1 MGRIVTTTASGG
13 ASGVGTMVVMVLLAA
28 FVPAGCVLWF
38 LNAAMENQQLA
49 VRQRLTE
56 VYRSQFDARKDGLTA
71 FWKGVDRK
79 LDEARKLNDVGR
91 IYKLLVAGKVCDAIV
106 VYDESG
112 GVLYP
117 RPLRPMHADDQADVD
132 LWDKAR
138 QLEYDR
144 QDTAAA
150 AEIYE
155 NIATR
160 AGNIHLAAR
169 AMQGQIRCL
178 VRAGRTGEAIEVI
191 TGALSEPKHHD
202 ALDADG
208 RLIVPAAELLAL
220 QLAGDKLTP
229 ELSSRLVRQLVER
242 LWDDDDA
249 IMPSAQRLFLID
261 ALQAIIKPEAG
272 SLKPDGDALMRANL
286 LYWAQ
291 VHAASYL
298 ESDGPIVSPELFPI
312 GAGDLWAVAS
322 SDRRI
327 VALFTDPQMESII
340 QTACDALPPIRGAG
354 VVIRYNPSPDV
365 EAGAFLSEPV
375 GAGMPGWRM
384 SLFLRKPDP
393 FQADADRQRMV
404 YLIIAAVSI
413 GLIAVLAGA
422 IARYIGRQMKLTR
435 LKNDLIATVSH
446 ELKTPLAS
454 MRVLIDTLVAGR
466 LADQAQADEY
476 LQLIAR
482 ENLRLSRLIDNFL
495 TFSRMERNKCAFEF
509 DEIQVADL
517 VDEAIESTG
526 DRFTGEAPCLEVNV
540 DDDLPPVLG
549 DRDALVTVIL
559 NLLDNAWKYSGD
571 DRAIRLKAT
580 ARDRC
585 VCIKVIDNGIGMSP
599 RTVRRIFGRFYQAD
613 RTLTRSAG
621 GCGLGLSIVK
631 FILDAHGASIDVVS
645 RPGAGSTFTVK
656 LPVRA
661 TGRQANNGTDK

>member
-1 MGRIVTTTASGG
+1 MARSVTTTASSQGPG
-13 ASGVGTMVVMVLLAA
+13 IATMVVMVVLAA
-28 FVPAGCVLWF
+28 FMPAGCVLWF

-49 VRQRLTE
+49 VRQRLSD
-56 VYRSQFDARKDGLTA
+56 VYRSQFDARKDGLLSSWNGIA
-71 FWKGVDRK
+71 QK
-79 LDEARKLNDVGR
+79 LDEARKLDDVGR
-91 IYKLLVAGKVCDAIV
+91 IYELLVAGGVCDAVV

-112 GVLYP
+112 QVLYP
-117 RPLRPMHADDQADVD
+117 RPLRPIHVDFHADAD

-138 QLEYDR
+138 SLEYDR

-155 NIATR
+155 QIATR
-160 AGNIHLAAR
+160 ADNVHLAAR

-178 VRAGRTGEAIEVI
+178 VRAGSTGNAVEVI
-191 TGALSEPKHHD
+191 AGVLSEPKYRD

-220 QLAGDKLTP
+220 QLGGESLAP
-229 ELSSRLVRQLVER
+229 EVSSRLVRRLVER
-242 LWDDDDA
+242 LWDDADA

-261 ALQAIIKPEAG
+261 ELRVIKPDAG
-272 SLKPDGDALMRANL
+272 SLKSDSDAAMRAYL

-291 VHAASYL
+291 VHAAGYL
-298 ESDGPIVSPELFPI
+298 DADGAISSQELVPTGI
-312 GAGDLWAVAS
+312 GDLWAAAS

-327 VALFTDPQMESII
+327 VALFSDALIESII
-340 QTACDALPPIRGAG
+340 QEVCDDLPPIGGAG
-354 VVIRYNPSPDV
+354 VAIRYKPSPD
-365 EAGAFLSEPV
+365 ADANAFLSEPI
-375 GAGMPGWRM
+375 GAGMPGWRI

-393 FQADADRQRMV
+393 FQAAADKQRV
-404 YLIIAAVSI
+404 TYLIIAAASI
-413 GLIAVLAGA
+413 GMIAILAGA
-422 IARYIGRQMKLTR
+422 IARYLGRQIKLTR

-446 ELKTPLAS
+446 ELKTPLS
-454 MRVLIDTLVAGR
+454 SIRVLVDTLAAGR

-509 DEIQVADL
+509 EEVQVADL
-517 VDEAIESTG
+517 LAEAVESTG
-526 DRFTGEAPCLEVNV
+526 DRFTGEPSCLEV
-540 DDDLPPVLG
+540 DIAGDLPAVFG
-549 DRDALVTVIL
+549 DSDALVTVIL

-580 ARDRC
+580 ARGRY
-585 VCIKVIDNGIGMSP
+585 VCIKVIDNGIGMSA

-645 RPGAGSTFTVK
+645 RPGAGSTFIVK
-656 LPVRA
+656 FPAVA
-661 TGRQANNGTDK
+661 GGRQVSNETDT

>member
-1 MGRIVTTTASGG
+1 MVRSVTTTASGRG
-13 ASGVGTMVVMVLLAA
+13 AGVGTMVVMVLLAA
-28 FVPAGCVLWF
+28 LVPAGCVLWF

-49 VRQRLTE
+49 VRQRLSE
-56 VYRSQFDARKDGLTA
+56 VYRSQFDARRDGLLSA
-71 FWKGVDRK
+71 WNRIEQK
-79 LDEARKLNDVGR
+79 LDQARKLKGARR
-91 IYKLLVAGKVCDAIV
+91 IYKLFVAGGVCDAVV

-112 GVLYP
+112 QVLYP
-117 RPLRPMHADDQADVD
+117 RQLSPMYVEETDAD

-150 AEIYE
+150 EIYE
-155 NIATR
+155 NVAMR
-160 AGNIHLAAR
+160 ADNIHLAAR
-169 AMQGQIRCL
+169 AMQARIRCL
-178 VRAGRTGEAIEVI
+178 VRAGRTGDAIDVI
-191 TGALSEPKHHD
+191 TGALSEPKYHD

-208 RLIVPAAELLAL
+208 RLIVPATELLAL
-220 QLAGDKLTP
+220 QLGAENLTP
-229 ELSSRLVRQLVER
+229 EVSSRLVRRLVEC

-249 IMPSAQRLFLID
+249 VIPSAQRLFLID
-261 ALQAIIKPEAG
+261 QLRAIKPDAG
-272 SLKPDGDALMRANL
+272 SMKSDSDAAMRAYL

-291 VHAASYL
+291 VHAASFL
-298 ESDGPIVSPELFPI
+298 DADGAIASQELFPTGI
-312 GAGDLWAVAS
+312 GDLWAAAS

-327 VALFTDPQMESII
+327 VALFTDSQMESII
-340 QTACDALPPIRGAG
+340 QEVCDALPPIRGAG
-354 VVIRYNPSPDV
+354 VAIRYNPSSDA

-375 GAGMPGWRM
+375 GAPMPGWRI
-384 SLFLRKPDP
+384 SLFLKKPDP
-393 FQADADRQRMV
+393 FQTAADRQRVV
-404 YLIIAAVSI
+404 YLIIAGVAI

-435 LKNDLIATVSH
+435 LKNDFVATVSH

-495 TFSRMERNKCAFEF
+495 TFSRMERGKCAFEF
-509 DEIQVADL
+509 EEVQVADL
-517 VDEAIESTG
+517 LAEAVESTG
-526 DRFTGEAPCLEVNV
+526 DRFTSEPACLEI
-540 DDDLPPVLG
+540 DIAGDLPPVYG

-571 DRAIRLKAT
+571 DRAIRLKAFP
-580 ARDRC
+580 RQRW
-585 VCIKVIDNGIGMSP
+585 VCIKVIDNGIGMSA
-599 RTVRRIFGRFYQAD
+599 RTARRVFGRFYQAD

-631 FILDAHGASIDVVS
+631 FILDAHGASIEVVS
-645 RPGAGSTFTVK
+645 RPGAGSTFIVK
-656 LPVRA
+656 LPARP
-661 TGRQANNGTDK
+661 TGRKANSGTDK

>member
-1 MGRIVTTTASGG
+1 MVRPVTTTASDG
-13 ASGVGTMVVMVLLAA
+13 ASGVAAMVVMVLLAA
-28 FVPAGCVLWF
+28 LVPAGCVLWF

-49 VRQRLTE
+49 VRQRLSE
-56 VYRSQFDARKDGLTA
+56 VYRSQFDARKDSLRS
-71 FWKGVDRK
+71 FWEGVDQK
-79 LDEARKLNDVGR
+79 LDEARKLDDVGR
-91 IYKLLVAGKVCDAIV
+91 IYKLLVAGKVCDAVV

-117 RPLRPMHADDQADVD
+117 RPPRPMDVDYHADTD

-138 QLEYDR
+138 RLEYDLN
-144 QDTAAA
+144 DTAAA
-150 AEIYE
+150 AGVYE
-155 NIATR
+155 DIATR
-160 AGNIHLAAR
+160 ADNVHLAAR
-169 AMQGQIRCL
+169 AMQAQIRCL
-178 VRAGRTGEAIEVI
+178 VQAGSTGDAIDVI
-191 TGALSEPKHHD
+191 AGPLSEPKHRD

-208 RLIVPAAELLAL
+208 RLIVPPSQLLAL
-220 QLAGDKLTP
+220 QLGGDDLAP
-229 ELSSRLVRQLVER
+229 EVSDRLVRRLVER

-249 IMPSAQRLFLID
+249 IVPSAQRLFLID
-261 ALQAIIKPEAG
+261 ELRAIKPQAG
-272 SLKPDGDALMRANL
+272 SLKSDSDAAMRAYL

-291 VHAASYL
+291 VHAAGFL
-298 ESDGPIVSPELFPI
+298 EDDSPIASGELLPT
-312 GAGDLWAVAS
+312 GRGDLWSAAS

-327 VALFTDPQMESII
+327 VALFTDSQMESII
-340 QTACDALPPIRGAG
+340 QAACDALPPIRGAG
-354 VVIRYNPSPDV
+354 VVIRYNPPADA

-375 GAGMPGWRM
+375 GAPMPGWRV

-393 FQADADRQRMV
+393 FQAAADKQRMV
-404 YLIIAAVSI
+404 YLLIAAVSI
-413 GLIAVLAGA
+413 GVIAILAGA
-422 IARYIGRQMKLTR
+422 IARYIARQMKLTR

-466 LADQAQADEY
+466 LPDQAQADEY

-495 TFSRMERNKCAFEF
+495 TFSRMERCKCAFEF
-509 DEIQVADL
+509 DEVQVADL
-517 VDEAIESTG
+517 LAEAVASAG
-526 DRFTGEAPCLEVNV
+526 DRFTGEARCLEVNV
-540 DDDLPPVLG
+540 EADLPPIVC
-549 DRDALVTVIL
+549 DSDALVTVIL

-571 DRAIRLKAT
+571 DRAICLKAT

-585 VCIKVIDNGIGMSP
+585 VCIKVIDNGIGMSA

-656 LPVRA
+656 LPARA
-661 TGRQANNGTDK
+661 TGRQTSDGTDK